1 MNQSSSS
8 TATPESVQAAI
19 TQTLAQLRLYEEQH
33 GRTPSSVALLAVSK
47 TKPISL
53 IKAALAAGQR
63 DFGENYLDEA
73 LEKISKLGEEPCRW
87 HFIGQIQSNKTA
99 LIASHFDWVHGIDRE
114 KIASRLAAQ
123 RPEHLPPLNCCIQ
136 LNIDEETSKAGV
148 LAEQL
153 PALCQHIM
161 ALPRLR
167 LRGLMCIPAPR
178 QDFEQQRTIFHA
190 ISSELNHLKSDYPE
204 LDTLSMGMSADTEAA
219 VAEGSTMV
227 RIGTA
232 LFGARAKKQN

>member
-1 MNQSSSS
+1 VNQSSSS
-8 TATPESVQAAI
+8 TSTPESVQSAI
-19 TQTLAQLRLYEEQH
+19 TQTLAQLRVFEERH
-33 GRTPSSVALLAVSK
+33 GREKSSVSLLAVSK

-53 IKAALAAGQR
+53 IKAAIAAGQR

-73 LEKISKLGEEPCRW
+73 LEKIEGLAQEPCIW

-99 LIASHFDWVHGIDRE
+99 LIASQFDWVHGIDRE

-123 RPEHLPPLNCCIQ
+123 RPEHLAPLNCCIQ

-148 LAEQL
+148 QAEQL
-153 PALCQHIM
+153 PALCRHIM
-161 ALPRLR
+161 TLPQLK

-178 QDFEQQRTIFHA
+178 QDFEKQREIFRQIRLQLDHMQ
-190 ISSELNHLKSDYPE
+190 SEFPE

-232 LFGARAKKQN
+232 LFGARPKREN